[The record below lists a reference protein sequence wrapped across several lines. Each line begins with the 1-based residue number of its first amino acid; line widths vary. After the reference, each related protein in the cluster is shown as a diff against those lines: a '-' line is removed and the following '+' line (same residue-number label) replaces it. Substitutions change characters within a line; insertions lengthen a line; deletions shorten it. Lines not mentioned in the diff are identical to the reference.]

1 MLASSLA
8 EPWSPFPMST
18 TDGDALRFDGRT
30 AIITGAGGK
39 PSLGRAH
46 ALLLAARGANVV
58 VNDIGHDPETPGYVG
73 RASAE
78 SVVDELRSAGG
89 RAVADTHS
97 VASPDGAAA
106 VVATALATFGRL
118 DVPFTTAALSGSAP
132 SQLITPH
139 TTKS

>member
-1 MLASSLA
+1 
-8 EPWSPFPMST
+8 MST

-78 SVVDELRSAGG
+78 SVVDEIRSAGG

-97 VASPDGAAA
+97 VASADRSEEHTSELQSLMRISYA
-106 VVATALATFGRL
+106 VFCLKKKNTNHR
-118 DVPFTTAALSGSAP
+118 
-132 SQLITPH
+132 IRY
-139 TTKS
+139 